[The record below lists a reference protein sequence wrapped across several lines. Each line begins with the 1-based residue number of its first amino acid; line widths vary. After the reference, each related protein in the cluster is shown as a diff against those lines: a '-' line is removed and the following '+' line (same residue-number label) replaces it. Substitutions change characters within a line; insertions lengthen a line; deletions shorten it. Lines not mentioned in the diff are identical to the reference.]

1 MMKVSEALRVSYK
14 NQFGIV
20 NENYESSVLLDS
32 LVMTTEEINET
43 YREKHTN
50 VISEQRA
57 ENKVKELRAK
67 AKRIIDDLTKMSK
80 RVS

>member
-1 MMKVSEALRVSYK
+1 MKSTK
-14 NQFGIV
+14 FTKKI
-20 NENYESSVLLDS
+20 LLGTRDN
-32 LVMTTEEINET
+32 VKT